1 MSHHSHSD
9 DDDRLLDDDTTL
21 DPNTQLSPGT
31 FTSQVSTRLGIRS
44 FTLWRADAADTN
56 SNRITKVFTD
66 AQYLA
71 GTYVYH
77 TKSNQSSLLMLHIW
91 LVCVFQVYHTKN
103 NRGLLLSFTD
113 IYT

>member
-44 FTLWRADAADTN
+44 FTLRRADATDTN
-56 SNRITKVFTD
+56 SNKVFTD

-71 GTYVYH
+71 GTYVHH

-91 LVCVFQVYHTKN
+91 LVCVFQVHHTRN

-113 IYT
+113 ICT